1 MKTKF
6 IDRKDS
12 SFVYWGTIR
21 TVMTIND
28 LFGRMEI
35 YGWENIPKTPCIIVA
50 NHVSFFDP
58 PSMGF
63 FCDYSMASVLAR
75 GSLSDNRLMALYLK
89 CLNAIALKRG
99 GQNDIGA
106 IKESLKRIKNNS
118 NVVIFPEGT
127 RSDDGS
133 LQRGKAGASMI
144 ALKANVPILP
154 IRTFGFEKVLP
165 KSNKL
170 SGGARIS
177 FVVGKTVMPADVDPG
192 KSCEDRMQVMADNIM
207 NLIAQLK
214 EPTLNEV

>member
-1 MKTKF
+1 MKTNF
-6 IDRKDS
+6 IQKKDS
-12 SFVYWGTIR
+12 TFVYWGTVH

-35 YGWENIPKTPCIIVA
+35 YGWQNIPKTPCIIVS

-58 PSMGF
+58 PSMGLF
-63 FCDYSMASVLAR
+63 WESNRISVLAR
-75 GSLSDNRLMALYLK
+75 GSLSDNKLMALYLK

-106 IKESLKRIKNNS
+106 IKESLNRIKGNS
-118 NVVIFPEGT
+118 PIVIFPEGT
-127 RSDDGS
+127 RSDDGT
-133 LQRGKAGASMI
+133 LQRGKAGAAMI

-170 SGGARIS
+170 AGGARIS
-177 FVVGKTVMPADVDPG
+177 FVVGKPVMPSDLDPG